1 MQSLFFKL
9 SQSRKLGLVS
19 DNFGLESIHIRA
31 YELLYYS
38 PLDELI
44 VHCLNPIHLVLS
56 TEHQPH
62 TFYILEQKLPRD

>member
-9 SQSRKLGLVS
+9 SQGGKLGLVS
-19 DNFGLESIHIRA
+19 DNFGLESIHIWA
-31 YELLYYS
+31 YKLLYYS

-44 VHCLNPIHLVLS
+44 VRCLNPIHLVLS

-62 TFYILEQKLPRD
+62 TFYILEQKLSRD

>member
-9 SQSRKLGLVS
+9 SQGGKLGLVS
-19 DNFGLESIHIRA
+19 NNFCLESIHIRA

-38 PLDELI
+38 PLDKLI
-44 VHCLNPIHLVLS
+44 VRSLNLIHLVLS

-62 TFYILEQKLPRD
+62 TFYILQQKLPRD